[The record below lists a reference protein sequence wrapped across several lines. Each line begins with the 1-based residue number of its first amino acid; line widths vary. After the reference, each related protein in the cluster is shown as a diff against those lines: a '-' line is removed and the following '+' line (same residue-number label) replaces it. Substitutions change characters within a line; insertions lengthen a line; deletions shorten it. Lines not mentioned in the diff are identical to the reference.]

1 MAHTQRAFA
10 GRGTG
15 IGCDSIETPFPCDA
29 KFLSCLRNLRIKPLF
44 LRIEVLFLRIKA
56 LFVEMKP
63 LFHISVGARLTFRRQ
78 ENTFRLQRARSF
90 VLPDLQSGSFSGS
103 CHLRTSNCSFQSLR
117 YKPSFCESS
126 SCVPSSFTSPLC
138 STIIRSACFTVLS
151 LWLSLI
157 HISEPTRH

>member
-56 LFVEMKP
+56 LFVETES
-63 LFHISVGARLTFRRQ
+63 LFYFCIGTKVSFRG
-78 ENTFRLQRARSF
+78 EKSKFWW
-90 VLPDLQSGSFSGS
+90 G
-103 CHLRTSNCSFQSLR
+103 
-117 YKPSFCESS
+117 ESS
-126 SCVPSSFTSPLC
+126 YLSANAFTE
-138 STIIRSACFTVLS
+138 I
-151 LWLSLI
+151 
-157 HISEPTRH
+157 